1 MDTSKILAKAGRAMS
16 KVGFYAKKYSPE
28 LFMILGIGTAIGGT
42 IVACIA
48 TTKVDTVLDK
58 TKNDL
63 DVIHKNKET
72 ADTKELV
79 EANRK
84 DLVAVYGRTGWEL
97 TKLYAPAV
105 GLMALSMTSFLAS
118 NQILKKRYVAMC
130 AAYATTTKSFD
141 RYRNGVVERYGEEV
155 DQELLYG
162 LKKHTIIEQ
171 VVDENGEVHTV
182 STVVDIADP
191 NMPSPFARYFTP
203 KNFYWEDG
211 DIYNEAFFNNQ
222 QRYANDLLRA
232 KGYVYIN
239 TIYEMMGLKQS
250 SIGQLAG
257 WRYRKDNPDGDNYI
271 QFIVKKVKIPKSSDP
286 EDGYE
291 DAYLIDF
298 NVDGNILEKMSD
310 DDYFEC

>member
-42 IVACIA
+42 IVACVA

-84 DLVAVYGRTGWEL
+84 DLIAVYGRTGWEL

-105 GLMALSMTSFLAS
+105 GL
-118 NQILKKRYVAMC
+118 
-130 AAYATTTKSFD
+130 
-141 RYRNGVVERYGEEV
+141 
-155 DQELLYG
+155 
-162 LKKHTIIEQ
+162 
-171 VVDENGEVHTV
+171 
-182 STVVDIADP
+182 
-191 NMPSPFARYFTP
+191 
-203 KNFYWEDG
+203 
-211 DIYNEAFFNNQ
+211 
-222 QRYANDLLRA
+222 
-232 KGYVYIN
+232 
-239 TIYEMMGLKQS
+239 
-250 SIGQLAG
+250 LAG